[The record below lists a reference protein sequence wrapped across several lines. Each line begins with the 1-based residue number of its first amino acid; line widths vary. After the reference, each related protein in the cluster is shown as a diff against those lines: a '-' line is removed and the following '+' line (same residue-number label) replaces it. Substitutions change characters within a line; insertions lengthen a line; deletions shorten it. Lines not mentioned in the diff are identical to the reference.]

1 MEDFKWKEK
10 ENYTNEDIK
19 ALLEQ
24 HKNVVYKQV
33 KQEYEPKLKEYE
45 IKVNE
50 YQEKEL
56 FNGFNEK
63 QIKIAKSLI
72 NTEYKNLNKDE
83 ALNKIKTD
91 YQEIFNSNS
100 IKKAEEAPK
109 AEIKKTVF
117 NPKGLVDL
125 HELADKSNIANIREK
140 AKTHGLTDK
149 KELEQLI
156 RATFS
161 EIK

>member
-83 ALNKIKTD
+83 ALNKIKND
-91 YQEIFNSNS
+91 YQEIFNSNY
-100 IKKAEEAPK
+100 IKKAEEVTNEENK
-109 AEIKKTVF
+109 QIF
-117 NPKGLVDL
+117 NPKGLVEM
-125 HELADKSNIANIREK
+125 HELADKNNIANIIQK
-140 AKTHGLTDK
+140 AKTKGLTDK
-149 KELEQLI
+149 KELEQLLRI
-156 RATFS
+156 SFA

>member
-19 ALLEQ
+19 ELLEQ

-72 NTEYKNLNKDE
+72 NTEYKNLNKNE

-100 IKKAEEAPK
+100 IKKEEESK
-109 AEIKKTVF
+109 TEITKPVF
-117 NPKGLVDL
+117 NPKGLVDM
-125 HELADKSNIANIREK
+125 HELADKNNIYNIREK
-140 AKTHGLTDK
+140 AKTHGLTDR

-156 RATFS
+156 RATFA